1 LHSILRFLTDFG
13 DTAVTVPLAIVMA
26 AFLFAAR
33 QRRLA
38 IAWALV
44 IALCA
49 GATGALKLALRICGH
64 PLSGSTLTGS
74 TLTGSTLTG
83 STLTG
88 STLNSP
94 SGHTAMSIAVYGGI
108 AIIVGSTLG
117 PTGRGALFYAAVTFA
132 FAIAASRALIG
143 VHSPIE
149 VAVGLAVGLVTLP
162 VVMAVTLR
170 YRPTSLPLQWLAAGA
185 FAVFLLFHGTRWPA
199 EQAIHHLARWLDIL
213 RPYCS

>member
-13 DTAVTVPLAIVMA
+13 DTAVTAPLAIVMA

-64 PLSGSTLTGS
+64 PL
-74 TLTGSTLTG
+74 
-83 STLTG
+83 TG

-108 AIIVGSTLG
+108 AIVVGSTLA
-117 PTGRGALFYAAVTFA
+117 PMARGALFFAAVTFA
-132 FAIAASRALIG
+132 FTIAASRALIG
-143 VHSPIE
+143 SHSPIE
-149 VAVGLAVGLVTLP
+149 VAVGLVVGLATLP
-162 VVMAVTLR
+162 VIMAVTLR
-170 YRPTSLPLQWLAAGA
+170 YPPTSLALQWLAAGA
-185 FAVFLLFHGTRWPA
+185 FVVFLLFHGTRWPA